1 MKRAVI
7 EVTGMSV
14 KKHMRFVILE
24 HEPGVLFARTAA
36 IHYDWMFEVKD
47 SLRTFATDPMDLL
60 AQEIQS
66 HLPATELA
74 KHRLDYLHLR
84 GDIGRERGCVTEIA
98 RGNYQVNKSNQDCF
112 DVLLNFQQ
120 PRFKNPIHCTFSRRT
135 SDSENSS
142 WILEIMID

>member
-47 SLRTFATDPMDLL
+47 SLRTFATDPIDLL
-60 AQEIQS
+60 DQEIQS
-66 HLPATELA
+66 NLPATELA

-84 GDIGRERGCVTEIA
+84 GDIGRGCVTEIA
-98 RGNYQVNKSNQDCF
+98 RGTYQVKRSNQDCF
-112 DVLLNFQQ
+112 DISLNFQQ
-120 PRFKNPIHCTFSRRT
+120 PSFKNLVHCNFSKRT
-135 SDSENSS
+135 SGSENLS
-142 WILEIMID
+142 WILEIMIE

>member
-14 KKHMRFVILE
+14 KKQMRFVILE
-24 HEPGVLFARTAA
+24 HEPGVLFARTAV

-47 SLRTFATDPMDLL
+47 SLRTFATDPIDLL

-66 HLPATELA
+66 NLPATELA

-84 GDIGRERGCVTEIA
+84 GDIGSERGCVTEIA
-98 RGNYQVNKSNQDCF
+98 RGTYQVNKSNQDCF
-112 DVLLNFQQ
+112 DVLLSFN
-120 PRFKNPIHCTFSRRT
+120 NLVSRILST
-135 SDSENSS
+135 AIFPGESDSKNSS